1 MSRIVREPSIWDLH
15 IHTPLG
21 TPQQKNYSGATTEEF
36 IAEILN
42 IYEGS
47 SNKIGMISFT
57 DHNQIN
63 VEAYK
68 LFMEKSKISILP
80 GVEIDVYL
88 TQNAKNSKH
97 VIFYFDESEL
107 KDIEGL
113 SNIIDNFIKSTE
125 KVYFEELILELIR
138 HEKRFAISPHA
149 FKQDKRGID
158 FDWFDEDSAEKGL
171 NQFTGLFFPFWEA
184 GGKSDISKAI
194 EFLEEQYQADGN
206 QHAVIAFSDSADYK
220 KLQNYID
227 NPHQYFLCL
236 NSFKG
241 LLLAG
246 SDIDRIIYEY
256 EVRPDKNPSE
266 KISKVSLSNDL
277 KKRKLNNETTIEFSD
292 RLNVIVGGRGKGK
305 SALLDAI
312 VWAIDSRNIE
322 DASRSKFVKKFD
334 AKITNFNNS
343 TLASDINIMYF
354 SQAFINKLFDGDS
367 RQRLES
373 FFKKQFSEHVEVT
386 ASILDIMTDYEKN
399 VSKICI
405 DDVNI
410 IDDFKNLVQSKH
422 GRDLLKLKKKKPEYL
437 PLKVNNQSYKD
448 EIKKSLPNDDSIW
461 DEELNAK
468 YNNFINQ
475 LVENICKANYM
486 KFIETEFN
494 NNMRSKIERERKKKS
509 NEEKRKVESKS
520 KVERKLRFL
529 FDKEIE
535 RIRQVNKLYSVD
547 TNKTELFHQYT
558 ECLGEGEN
566 RFYFISIANKEHPVE
581 YGRRTIVES
590 VNKAKRRGFDKE
602 SNSVIFKEYALSN
615 TFENDLKDSTKMSD
629 IRNKIETLDDLKS
642 EKCQKIIYK
651 CNDEYLD
658 LHNTSPGMQTNSVME
673 FILHSDSTVPLF
685 IDQPED
691 NIDNEARYSQL
702 TRWIRKQKYNR
713 QIFLVSHDANI
724 VINGDAECVII
735 ADHTVDKFMY
745 EYGAL
750 EYGKI
755 LDKAAVILDGGKA
768 AIHRRIEKYGE

>member
-1 MSRIVREPSIWDLH
+1 MSRIVKKPSIWDLH

-21 TPQQKNYSGATTEEF
+21 TPQQKNYGGATTEVF
-36 IAEILN
+36 IDEILS
-42 IYEGS
+42 IYEES
-47 SNKIGMISFT
+47 SNEIGMISFT

-68 LFMEKSKISILP
+68 LFMDKSKISILP
-80 GVEIDVYL
+80 GIEIDVYL
-88 TQNAKNSKH
+88 THNAKNTKH
-97 VIFYFDESEL
+97 VIFYFDEVEL
-107 KDIEGL
+107 EDIEGL
-113 SNIIDNFIKSTE
+113 SNVIDEFIKNNE

-158 FDWFDEDSAEKGL
+158 FDWFDEDSALKGI
-171 NQFTGLFFPFWEA
+171 NKFTGLFFPFWEA

-194 EFLEEQYQADGN
+194 EFLEEQYQTGGN
-206 QHAVIAFSDSADYK
+206 QHAVIAFSDSADYNKIK
-220 KLQNYID
+220 KYIE
-227 NPHQYFLCL
+227 NPHQFFLCL

-246 SDIDRIIYEY
+246 SDIDRIIYEF
-256 EVRPDKNPSE
+256 EDRPDRNPSE
-266 KISKVSLSNDL
+266 KISKVVISNDL
-277 KKRKLNNETTIEFSD
+277 KKRKSDNVITIEFSD

-312 VWAIDSRNIE
+312 VWEIESRNIE
-322 DASRSKFVKKFD
+322 DSSRSKFVKKFD
-334 AKITNFNNS
+334 ALITNFNNS
-343 TLASDINIMYF
+343 ILASDINIMYF
-354 SQAFINKLFDGDS
+354 SQSFINKLFDGDS
-367 RQRLES
+367 RQKLES

-386 ASILDIMTDYEKN
+386 SSILDIKTDYEKN
-399 VSKICI
+399 VSKAYI

-410 IDDFKNLVQSKH
+410 VDDFKNLVQSKH
-422 GRDLLKLKKKKPEYL
+422 GKNLLKLKKKKNEYI
-437 PLKVNNQSYKD
+437 PLKVNKNTYKD
-448 EIKKSLPNDDSIW
+448 EVKKILPTDTSIW
-461 DEELNAK
+461 DEELSLK
-468 YNNFINQ
+468 FDNFINQ
-475 LVENICKANYM
+475 LVENICRTNYI

-494 NNMRSKIERERKKKS
+494 NNMKSKIERERKKKS
-509 NEEKRKVESKS
+509 QEEMRKVEGKS
-520 KVERKLRFL
+520 KIEKKLRFL
-529 FDKEIE
+529 YEKELE
-535 RIRQVNKLYSVD
+535 RVRQVNKLYSVEKS
-547 TNKTELFHQYT
+547 KTELSHQHT

-581 YGRRTIVES
+581 YGRRTIIES

-602 SNSVIFKEYALSN
+602 SNSLIFKEYALSK
-615 TFENDLKDSTKMSD
+615 TLENDLKDSMKMSD
-629 IRNKIETLDDLKS
+629 ISSKFESLVDLKS

-651 CNDEYLD
+651 CKEEYLD

-702 TRWIRKQKYNR
+702 TRWIRKQKFNR

-735 ADHTVDKFMY
+735 ANHTVDKFMY

-750 EYGKI
+750 EYGEI